1 MPGTQVPGI
10 LPFVGVFIF
19 YSKNIASG
27 DCSSGRVFVFKYS
40 IVHPASFPHCMLQSK
55 QNVPAGPG
63 AGHQTAAQAFFS
75 PQQRKAEI
83 SSIALASS
91 SPSIITSILS
101 PDTA

>member
-10 LPFVGVFIF
+10 LPFMGVFIF

-40 IVHPASFPHCMLQSK
+40 IVHPASFPHCMLQPK
-55 QNVPAGPG
+55 QNVPAGPC
-63 AGHQTAAQAFFS
+63 AGHQTAAQALFS
-75 PQQRKAEI
+75 PQQRKEEI